1 MNFSRCRRRFEKA
14 LKLVAILF
22 LSGCS
27 TDSSVVP
34 TPTRRPEKVPTSSD
48 IGNFQSCIYV
58 PLFFTF
64 LTVPQPD
71 TSLFPLHWLLL
82 RTSAAVSA
90 IILCPKKENH
100 EYSMCRD
107 EVEVANEDENVDYAT
122 TRDQD
127 NRKQEGNVDINDP
140 YDVEC
145 EYCGALYANHSK
157 RN

>member
-1 MNFSRCRRRFEKA
+1 
-14 LKLVAILF
+14 
-22 LSGCS
+22 
-27 TDSSVVP
+27 
-34 TPTRRPEKVPTSSD
+34 
-48 IGNFQSCIYV
+48 
-58 PLFFTF
+58 
-64 LTVPQPD
+64 
-71 TSLFPLHWLLL
+71 
-82 RTSAAVSA
+82 
-90 IILCPKKENH
+90 
-100 EYSMCRD
+100 MCRD